1 MVQPVYSDACATS
14 SSANEAYGCAG
25 CALPLCFEEVP
36 PIRLKVTVV
45 HTNIGGSMLI
55 TCYIRRIRNLII
67 AWTLELGRLL
77 ESTVNVQI
85 YTNTNDPTANL

>member
-45 HTNIGGSMLI
+45 HTSIGGSMLI
-55 TCYIRRIRNLII
+55 TCYTPNQ
-67 AWTLELGRLL
+67 
-77 ESTVNVQI
+77 ESHHRMDFGTWSATRVDRKRPNI
-85 YTNTNDPTANL
+85 YKYEWPYC